1 MDNQEL
7 TELIEKLG
15 LQNHSYTFSVV
26 TIDSEN
32 YVTGSYIESADDLEE
47 QGILSQFD
55 EDFCHDD
62 TVRAEISY
70 YIIGQS
76 EADSEQLPDE
86 FRCDIVSHLHWLFY
100 FSGESVLPL
109 RMYNRHVWET
119 PVHLDYQYFRESMHQ
134 KRC

>member
-1 MDNQEL
+1 MDNPEL
-7 TELIEKLG
+7 TKLIEKLG

-55 EDFCHDD
+55 EDFCHDN

-70 YIIGQS
+70 YVIGQS

-86 FRCDIVSHLHWLFY
+86 FRCDIMSHLNTAVEYADQLEERTVMVDF
-100 FSGESVLPL
+100 
-109 RMYNRHVWET
+109 N
-119 PVHLDYQYFRESMHQ
+119 DYEMEP
-134 KRC
+134 

>member
-1 MDNQEL
+1 MDNPEL
-7 TELIEKLG
+7 TKLIEKLG

-55 EDFCHDD
+55 EDYCHYD

-70 YIIGQS
+70 YVIGQS
-76 EADSEQLPDE
+76 DADSERLPDE
-86 FRCDIVSHLHWLFY
+86 FCGDIMSHLSAAVEYADQLEEQVVMVDF
-100 FSGESVLPL
+100 
-109 RMYNRHVWET
+109 N
-119 PVHLDYQYFRESMHQ
+119 DYEMEP
-134 KRC
+134 

>member
-1 MDNQEL
+1 MDNTEL

-15 LQNHSYTFSVV
+15 LQSHSYTFSVV

-55 EDFCHDD
+55 EDFCHDNA
-62 TVRAEISY
+62 VRAEISY

-86 FRCDIVSHLHWLFY
+86 FRCDIVSHLSAALEYADQLEEKTVMVDF
-100 FSGESVLPL
+100 
-109 RMYNRHVWET
+109 N
-119 PVHLDYQYFRESMHQ
+119 DYEMEP
-134 KRC
+134 

>member
-1 MDNQEL
+1 MDNTEL

-15 LQNHSYTFSVV
+15 LQTHSYTFSVV
-26 TIDSEN
+26 TLDSEN
-32 YVTGSYIESADDLEE
+32 YVTGSYIESADELEE

-70 YIIGQS
+70 YVIGQS

-86 FRCDIVSHLHWLFY
+86 FRCDIMSHLNTAVEYADQLKEQVVMVDF
-100 FSGESVLPL
+100 
-109 RMYNRHVWET
+109 N
-119 PVHLDYQYFRESMHQ
+119 DYEMEP
-134 KRC
+134 